1 MSRDDRQSDENW
13 KVQQDRRIEE
23 HVRKFLADLN
33 ARQDQVDPKNQDFG
47 EALHDIS
54 DFVDH
59 LAEYVNPSG
68 TEVHQHVGIADHH
81 DTVVQADHGHASD
94 LSLPAVLAVYQV
106 VMKLAEMVNF
116 MDEQKALIGK
126 ENLEKIGANI
136 AEMWDRF
143 ADGTAQIIE
152 DAKQQMIELVSLD
165 KTQDRVPDEQHRA
178 RDAAAQEPHKA
189 KPDQAKPD
197 QAKPDQARPD
207 APDPEMAALLSKQA
221 SELASKA
228 AQIEEQRRKFADS
241 PDQLNAVNE
250 VAKQVEDQTAAKHA
264 AEIQKLL
271 DQRQLQMQQQLSA
284 PPDPN
289 RTR

>member
-1 MSRDDRQSDENW
+1 
-13 KVQQDRRIEE
+13 
-23 HVRKFLADLN
+23 
-33 ARQDQVDPKNQDFG
+33 
-47 EALHDIS
+47 
-54 DFVDH
+54 
-59 LAEYVNPSG
+59 VNPSG

-106 VMKLAEMVNF
+106 VMKLAETVNF

-197 QAKPDQARPD
+197 QAKPDQAKPDQAKPDQARPD

-241 PDQLNAVNE
+241 PDQLNAVSE